1 MAAEEKKAAEHGA
14 GADAGKP
21 SGGNNKLVLIL
32 IAVNVVLTLGMA
44 GVLFVSFQK
53 EKAKTSV
60 EDLASDEGHGEG
72 GGEAHGGGG
81 GGGHGGGG
89 GDAHGG
95 GHGGSAATK
104 KKVTHVGKMVT
115 LEQFTVNLTTPGSPT
130 PKFVRVNISVE
141 LSGDDAESEF
151 TQKMPQVRNVIID
164 LFNSKRPT
172 DLASADGRDY
182 LKEEIRNSLNSF
194 MISGKIKGVFFTN
207 FALTS

>member
-1 MAAEEKKAAEHGA
+1 MAAEEKKTAEHGPA
-14 GADAGKP
+14 ADAGK
-21 SGGNNKLVLIL
+21 SAGGGSNKLVMIL
-32 IAVNVVLTLGMA
+32 AAVNVLVTLGMA
-44 GVLFVSFQK
+44 GVLFVSLQK
-53 EKAKTSV
+53 EKAK
-60 EDLASDEGHGEG
+60 ASADDIAVADGGHGDGGHGEKS
-72 GGEAHGGGG
+72 E
-81 GGGHGGGG
+81 GGHGEKS
-89 GDAHGG
+89 D
-95 GHGGSAATK
+95 GHGGKAGGK
-104 KKVTHVGKMVT
+104 KKATHIGKMVT

-194 MISGKIKGVFFTN
+194 MVSGKIKGVYFTN